1 MVLSQHG
8 FKRLVLLNSA
18 GYSRA
23 ELPLDEAVS
32 LIAPNNTGK
41 TSLINALQFLLIF
54 DKRNMDFGA
63 YTFEISR
70 KFYFPDN
77 CSYILLE
84 VLLPTGMVVI
94 GCVGKGFTHDYDYF
108 AYQGSLNVEDYRLEN
123 GQLII
128 NTKLIGHL
136 IERSKT
142 TAKIYNST
150 DLKSLLYGNKQSL
163 KNNSIDLTVFPLE
176 MPSLASTYQK
186 VLTRTLRLDK
196 LSSKEVKQYLLEI
209 FKRDVTDSAVDF
221 KSEWDKAFADVN
233 RDKEHFDAVTKMKAD
248 IERLEKMQLKRKRL
262 RGLLIIQRPLIEN
275 ALIEWEDY
283 YQKQTAYFSHQQ
295 QQLSSRSYE
304 LEQRL
309 KTIVREQ
316 LQAESDEKELNNLE
330 HQYNQLQLQ
339 FELVKDLQQLK
350 NYRESLQN
358 KRDNI
363 MRFLKEAEQLSIK
376 EINRQLENRQRELK
390 QTQQQLANLH
400 DNFYLRLQQY
410 LPVPTF
416 QVISRLFSRNT
427 LNLLVGEKG
436 QVQFHNE
443 AYFQA
448 FAEKL
453 ATVIEA
459 DTLTVFG
466 MKLNTATLSCELTL
480 KTAQELENE
489 ITEIQR
495 EISRLTVLLETAKDL
510 ESKKQKQ
517 QQLEQQIN
525 KVIADIEQYQVFLQ
539 LTHSKPQRQQQL
551 AELMLKIT
559 ALKQEEQEFDSKR
572 EQLNQEIEAMHL
584 QQRTLNEQHQRIVN
598 ARNNRPDKIH
608 SLDFLETLPHTPN
621 ISSFEINMAE
631 LGTQL
636 ENYNRDYA
644 SLLKLNYDLIDGL
657 HYLHSANVTKFQ
669 NQDSSEQEL
678 ESLFNF
684 TTQLAQEKIAIEH
697 KARNAVIQ
705 ISLILRELNS
715 GLESLKRCM
724 NDFNKLINKR
734 KLSDLKV
741 FKIEARE
748 EGVLVDAIR
757 TLISTS
763 EKLESGDSFDLF
775 NQGTVLNDSVVNK
788 AKDDLI
794 REGSDRGSL
803 KIEHLFRLVFVLAKE
818 NQSTKEYDDID
829 SAASNGTVLM
839 AKLITGLALLNLMQD
854 NRKKI
859 KTVCY
864 LDEAASLD
872 QPNQRSLIETA
883 NDFGFSL
890 IFASP
895 EAQITAKYCV
905 PIRTLAGKNYINTKD
920 WQVFERL
927 NDDK

>member
-8 FKRLVLLNSA
+8 FQKLVLLNSA
-18 GYSRA
+18 GYSLA
-23 ELPLDEAVS
+23 QLPLDEAVS

-63 YTFEISR
+63 YSFEVSR

-94 GCVGKGFTHDYDYF
+94 GCVGKGFTHEYDYF
-108 AYQGSLNVEDYRLEN
+108 AYQGNLTIDDYRLAS
-123 GQLII
+123 GQLI
-128 NTKLIGHL
+128 THAKLIGHL
-136 IERSKT
+136 IEQGKI
-142 TAKIYNST
+142 AKFYNPA
-150 DLKSLLYGNKQSL
+150 DLKSLLYGNKQQL

-176 MPSLASTYQK
+176 MPGLASTYQK

-221 KSEWDKAFADVN
+221 KNEWDKAFAEVN
-233 RDKEHFDAVTKMKAD
+233 QDKEHFDAVSKMKAD

-262 RGLLIIQRPLIEN
+262 RGLLIMQRPLIES
-275 ALIEWEDY
+275 ALIEWEAY
-283 YQKQTAYFSHQQ
+283 YQKQTAYFSQQQ
-295 QQLSSRSYE
+295 QQLTSRGYE

-309 KTIVREQ
+309 KAIVREQ
-316 LQAESDEKELNNLE
+316 LQAESNETKLKQLE
-330 HQYNQLQLQ
+330 EQYAQLQLQ
-339 FELVKDLQQLK
+339 FELVKYLQQLE
-350 NYRESLQN
+350 NYRQVLQN
-358 KRDNI
+358 QRDEI
-363 MRFLKEAEQLSIK
+363 VVQLKQVQQFSVK

-390 QTQQQLANLH
+390 QTQQQLENLH

-410 LPVPTF
+410 LPASTF

-436 QVQFHNE
+436 QVQFYNE
-443 AYFQA
+443 DYFLA
-448 FAEKL
+448 FAKKL

-459 DTLTVFG
+459 ETLTVVG
-466 MKLNTATLSCELTL
+466 IRLNTASLSCELTL
-480 KTAQELENE
+480 KTAQELNIE

-495 EISRLTVLLETAKDL
+495 EISRLTLLLETGKDL
-510 ESKKQKQ
+510 ETKQQKQ
-517 QQLEQQIN
+517 LQLERQIN
-525 KVIADIEQYQVFLQ
+525 QVDTDIQLYKDFLQ
-539 LTHSKPQRQQQL
+539 LENEKTQRQQQL
-551 AELMLKIT
+551 AEVMLKIA
-559 ALKQEEQEFDSKR
+559 ALKQEEQEFDNKR
-572 EQLNQEIEAMHL
+572 LLLNQEIEAAHL

-608 SLDFLETLPHTPN
+608 SFTELEKLPHTPN

-644 SLLKLNYDLIDGL
+644 SLLKLDYDLMDGL
-657 HYLHSANVTKFQ
+657 HYLHSANVRKFE
-669 NQDSSEQEL
+669 NQDNAEQEL

-684 TTQLAQEKIAIEH
+684 TAQLAQEKIAIEH
-697 KARNAVIQ
+697 KARHAVIQ

-715 GLESLKRCM
+715 GLDSLKRCM

-734 KLSDLKV
+734 KLSDLKI

-757 TLISTS
+757 TLINTS

-775 NQGTVLNDSVVNK
+775 NQGTVLEDSVVNK

-794 REGSDRGSL
+794 KEGGDRGSL

-818 NQSTKEYDDID
+818 NKPAKEYDDID

-854 NRKKI
+854 NYKKI
-859 KTVCY
+859 KSVCY

-872 QPNQRSLIETA
+872 QVNQRSLIETA
-883 NDFGFSL
+883 DDFGFSL

-920 WQVFERL
+920 WQIFERL
-927 NDDK
+927 NHDK